1 MQLTRFVK
9 GQIVV
14 FTILALL
21 SGGYT
26 LLTYTDLGAR
36 MTGGG
41 YTVTAQFPDVT
52 GLYPRANVTYRGVT
66 VGRVGAFEPGDDGID
81 VPLDIRS
88 SVAIPR
94 GLVVAVH
101 STSAI
106 GEQYVDLVPTQG
118 AQRSGVLADGD
129 VIPASDTRGMP
140 QIGPMLDKVNT
151 LLASVPAGATRRVL
165 GQLSTGLSDADSDVG
180 GTLVAASELVD
191 AARADLEPT
200 KDLIAAARP
209 VLATQRAVAPQTR
222 AYLHALAQLSGTLV
236 ASDGSL
242 ESVLDAAPGALD
254 SLRAFAGDLKPLL
267 PSVLGNATNAVAPVA
282 AYRDNLEQALVTYPY
297 LMASLQSALS
307 PRSAFG
313 EVKLD
318 LTGNFGN
325 PGSCTTGYPTASRRR
340 SPADTSSRPVTDD
353 PYCRLGPGDAR
364 GVRGVRNA
372 PCPNGAGRAANA
384 RGCGLMFAGAVDDA
398 ASGTGTGTSSTARRS
413 FISAALLDGV
423 YLAGGGSAVPAP
435 TTVRPQQG
443 EFPWISLI
451 TGPLGL

>member
-1 MQLTRFVK
+1 MRLTRFVK
-9 GQIVV
+9 GQVIA
-14 FTILALL
+14 FAILALL

-26 LLTYTDLGAR
+26 VLTYTSLGAR
-36 MTGGG
+36 LTGGG

-66 VGRVGAFEPGDDGID
+66 VGRVGTFEPGDDGID

-88 SVAIPR
+88 SVEIPR
-94 GLVVAVH
+94 GVVVAVH

-106 GEQYVDLVPTQG
+106 GEQYVDLVPKQG
-118 AQRSGVLADGD
+118 GQRPGVLADGD
-129 VIPASDTRGMP
+129 VIAASDTRGMP

-151 LLASVPAGATRRVL
+151 LLASVPADATRRVL
-165 GQLSTGLSDADSDVG
+165 DQLSTGLTDADADVG

-200 KDLIAAARP
+200 KRLIMAARP
-209 VLATQRAVAPQTR
+209 VLATQRSVAPQTR
-222 AYLHALAQLSGTLV
+222 AYLHALAQVSGTL
-236 ASDGSL
+236 ATSDGSL
-242 ESVLDAAPGALD
+242 EAVLDAAPGTLNAL
-254 SLRAFAGDLKPLL
+254 RGFAGELAPVL
-267 PSVLGNATNAVAPVA
+267 PSVVGNATNAVAPIS
-282 AYRDNLEQALVTYPY
+282 AYRENLEQTLVTYPF

-325 PGSCTTGYPTASRRR
+325 PGSCTTGYPSPSQRR
-340 SPADTSSRPVTDD
+340 SPTDSSTRPVTDD
-353 PYCRLGPGDAR
+353 PYCQLGARDVR

-372 PCPNGAGRAANA
+372 PCPNGVGRAATA
-384 RGCGLMFAGAVDDA
+384 RGCGLVFAGA
-398 ASGTGTGTSSTARRS
+398 TSTARRS
-413 FISAALLDGV
+413 FSSAALLDGA
-423 YLAGGGSAVPAP
+423 YLSGDGSAVQAPA
-435 TTVRPQQG
+435 TVRPEQG